1 LKYIDIPKYRIR
13 PKPERFL
20 IDKILVLLVLGFL
33 LYLFIYVNYFLLD
46 KSIPNYWNWLI
57 IVGLI
62 LLGVLHLLVCYIKY
76 SNYLYSFYDQRVVIL
91 TNKTNEISY
100 SDIKSTSYI
109 TNFIDKRLK
118 TGSILLELK
127 NGKKVKLKYLDNP
140 NQAYLLMQKNFK

>member
-1 LKYIDIPKYRIR
+1 MKYIDIPKYRIR